1 MAQPRCTVTMATSLA
16 HTRRGVAFLEH
27 PAPYV
32 DAKEIFDD
40 LTPSSERYHRKSF
53 DYWLADRHMPERFH
67 GFKKSYEKSKYTQCF
82 VFKNIEEK
90 ERFYGFLC
98 HPKPDDQRYQL
109 CVLAVYA
116 QKKENAQDLAELE
129 RVERMRKDP
138 AVLAAIRDPR
148 LFTEGVGKNYD

>member
-1 MAQPRCTVTMATSLA
+1 MATSLT

-32 DAKEIFDD
+32 DAKEAFDG
-40 LTPSSERYHRKSF
+40 LSPSSGRYHRKSF
-53 DYWLADRHMPERFH
+53 DFWLAGRNLPERFH
-67 GFKKSYEKSKYTQCF
+67 GFKKSYHSGKYTECF

-98 HPKPDDQRYQL
+98 HPKSDDRRYEL

-129 RVERMRKDP
+129 RVDRMRRDL
-138 AVLAAIRDPR
+138 AVRAALRDPR